1 MKKQHLLPLA
11 LLAATLP
18 LQAQVNI
25 GIDAQN
31 RGPKIS
37 PSHYGIF
44 FEDINHAA
52 ADGMDENTLQT
63 PTNIYPTEQQLSPEA
78 DGRVL
83 LDIPAYSLNIIRIR
97 Q

>member
-25 GIDAQN
+25 GIDAQY

-37 PSHYGIF
+37 
-44 FEDINHAA
+44 
-52 ADGMDENTLQT
+52 
-63 PTNIYPTEQQLSPEA
+63 PTEQQLSPEA

>member
-25 GIDAQN
+25 GID
-31 RGPKIS
+31 
-37 PSHYGIF
+37 
-44 FEDINHAA
+44 D
-52 ADGMDENTLQT
+52 
-63 PTNIYPTEQQLSPEA
+63 IYPTEQHLSPEA